1 MKLGGSGRTR
11 GAEPLEAG
19 YCDITSLFFH
29 RRGQYAFGLTFHGSF
44 VPPASHAVD
53 TIAQT
58 DQPGPGGSSTVI
70 IANDEDSI
78 SGEAD
83 GLRASFPNGTCRI
96 ALENEDW
103 MTAPM
108 QNPEIV
114 PEAKI
119 LGNIEFDFDFPL
131 HLEDL
136 QGHTA
141 SEGQGGIDGN
151 TTKPFFNGS
160 NFLQAAEAAPLFIAP
175 QQQNEIFQTAIG
187 EQFWS
192 DSVHKDPEDAPG
204 ANESSQEWN
213 FSESFESTSH
223 FQVSRQEPSFSSN
236 DYDSLD
242 SLPPSSQ
249 ESSVSTTTAASPNT
263 QATTPS
269 STNSFSDRPFCNI
282 CRATFK
288 RVGDLKRHEGVH
300 LPKRFHC
307 KQLGCDRKGRNGFYR
322 RDKLRAHEKQVHGV
336 EN

>member
-1 MKLGGSGRTR
+1 M
-11 GAEPLEAG
+11 
-19 YCDITSLFFH
+19 
-29 RRGQYAFGLTFHGSF
+29 
-44 VPPASHAVD
+44 D

-58 DQPGPGGSSTVI
+58 EQPGPGASSTVI

-78 SGEAD
+78 SGEAG

-96 ALENEDW
+96 AVENEDW

-108 QNPEIV
+108 QADGKNENPETV
-114 PEAKI
+114 SEATI
-119 LGNIEFDFDFPL
+119 LENIEVDFDFPP
-131 HLEDL
+131 HIEDL
-136 QGHTA
+136 QGHMA
-141 SEGQGGIDGN
+141 SEGQGGIDRT

-160 NFLQAAEAAPLFIAP
+160 NFLQAAEAALLYIVP

-187 EQFWS
+187 EPFWS
-192 DSVHKDPEDAPG
+192 DSVHEDPGDAPG
-204 ANESSQEWN
+204 ANESGQEWN
-213 FSESFESTSH
+213 FSETFESTSH
-223 FQVSRQEPSFSSN
+223 FQVSRQEQSFSSN
-236 DYDSLD
+236 DCDSLE

-322 RDKLRAHEKQVHGV
+322 RDKLRAHERQVHEV